1 MMSSNH
7 KVTSGDASLNVRID
21 GSDLLPWLV
30 LSNSLATDLSMW
42 DDQIELLTR
51 THRVLRYDTRGHG
64 KSSAPAGPY
73 SFDLLVGDMV
83 ALMDHF
89 HIERADILGLSLGG
103 MTALGLALD
112 HPARVGRLICA
123 DARADSP
130 PPFVEGWDHRIG
142 IVREKGM
149 AGIVGGTME
158 RWFTSATREQ
168 RPETIARASAMML
181 ATSADGYIASAQAL
195 KQLDYLRR
203 LPQMKALTLYIVG
216 AEDGAAPPDAMRAM
230 AAATPGARFESIPNA
245 AHIANMEDVGAFNAL
260 ITGFLGNERRA
271 AE

>member
-1 MMSSNH
+1 MMSTTH
-7 KVTSGDASLNVRID
+7 KVTSGDAELHARVD
-21 GSDLLPWLV
+21 GADHLPWLL
-30 LSNSLATDLSMW
+30 LSNSLATDLSLW
-42 DDQIELLTR
+42 EDQMAVLTR

-64 KSSAPAGPY
+64 QSSAPAGPY

-89 HIERADILGLSLGG
+89 GIARADILGLSLGG
-103 MTALGLALD
+103 MTALGLGLD

-123 DARADSP
+123 DARADNP
-130 PPFVEGWDHRIG
+130 PAFIEGWDHRIA

-158 RWFTSATREQ
+158 RWFTATGRER
-168 RPETIARASAMML
+168 RPEMVEHASRMML

-195 KQLDYLRR
+195 KKLDYLRR
-203 LPQMKALTLYIVG
+203 LPQMKAQTLYIVG
-216 AEDGAAPPDAMRAM
+216 AEDGAAPPDAVRAM
-230 AAATPGARFESIPNA
+230 AAATPGARFEMIPGA
-245 AHIANMEDVGAFNAL
+245 AHIANIEDTEAFNAL
-260 ITGFLGNERRA
+260 VTGFLGAERQA